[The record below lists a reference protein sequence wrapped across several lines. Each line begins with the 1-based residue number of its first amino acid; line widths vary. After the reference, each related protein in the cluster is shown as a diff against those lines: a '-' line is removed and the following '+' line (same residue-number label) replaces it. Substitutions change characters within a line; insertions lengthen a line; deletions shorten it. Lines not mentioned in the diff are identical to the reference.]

1 MAQVVSVNVGMP
13 REFAWAGIGR
23 TSIDKQPVSGVVQ
36 VGRLGLEGDQV
47 SDTKHHGGVDQA
59 VYAFARE
66 DLDRWATELGR
77 DVRNGQFAE
86 NLTTRG
92 IDVNGAEVGERWR
105 VGSTVLEI
113 AMVRIPCNDF
123 KSWQRVN
130 GFDDRAWVR
139 RFTLTGRPGPFL
151 RVIQEGEVRA
161 GDDLVVL
168 HQPGHGV
175 TVSMMFRALTT
186 EPALLPDLLKVDNLA
201 GVARRKVLS
210 FVR

>member
-13 REFAWAGIGR
+13 RELAWAGIGR